1 MKNQEGIKI
10 ELQKK
15 VHRKICVKNIT
26 FSTAAFL
33 SCYFLLLS
41 SSTPSHFS
49 SDVLAEGPLHNV
61 IMGIMLC
68 EDIMSERFFSIS
80 SFFSNYFS
88 AFRYFVYRIKTHEIS
103 QTVLISTVRLWLTLC
118 VRFLTRSQFQK
129 VCLLHDGTFHPIH
142 LLQTLSIL
150 FYHFA
155 CVIH

>member
-10 ELQKK
+10 E
-15 VHRKICVKNIT
+15 
-26 FSTAAFL
+26 FL
-33 SCYFLLLS
+33 WKTSLFRPPPSFVIFCCFLCLLPPIS
-41 SSTPSHFS
+41 QVTYLLH
-49 SDVLAEGPLHNV
+49 VPLHNI

-68 EDIMSERFFSIS
+68 EDIMSGRFFSIS

-88 AFRYFVYRIKTHEIS
+88 AFRYFVYRIKTPEIF
-103 QTVLISTVRLWLTLC
+103 QTVLTSTVRLWLRLW

-129 VCLLHDGTFHPIH
+129 VCLLYDGTFHPIR

>member
-1 MKNQEGIKI
+1 MWKTS
-10 ELQKK
+10 LFRPPPSFL
-15 VHRKICVKNIT
+15 VT
-26 FSTAAFL
+26 FCCFL
-33 SCYFLLLS
+33 RLLPPISQVTYL
-41 SSTPSHFS
+41 
-49 SDVLAEGPLHNV
+49 LNGPLHNV

-118 VRFLTRSQFQK
+118 GRFLTRSQFQK

>member
-1 MKNQEGIKI
+1 MWKTS
-10 ELQKK
+10 LF
-15 VHRKICVKNIT
+15 RPPP
-26 FSTAAFL
+26 SFL
-33 SCYFLLLS
+33 VIFCCFLRLLPPIS
-41 SSTPSHFS
+41 Q
-49 SDVLAEGPLHNV
+49 VMYLLNGPLHNV

>member
-1 MKNQEGIKI
+1 MSYRKKYI
-10 ELQKK
+10 EKFVWKTSLF
-15 VHRKICVKNIT
+15 RPPP
-26 FSTAAFL
+26 SFL
-33 SCYFLLLS
+33 VIFCCFLRLLPPIS
-41 SSTPSHFS
+41 Q
-49 SDVLAEGPLHNV
+49 VMYLLNGPLHNV

-88 AFRYFVYRIKTHEIS
+88 AFRYFVYRIKTHEIF
-103 QTVLISTVRLWLTLC
+103 QTVLTSTVRLWLRLC

>member
-1 MKNQEGIKI
+1 MWKTS
-10 ELQKK
+10 LFRPPPSFL
-15 VHRKICVKNIT
+15 VT
-26 FSTAAFL
+26 FCCFL
-33 SCYFLLLS
+33 RLLPPISQVTYL
-41 SSTPSHFS
+41 
-49 SDVLAEGPLHNV
+49 LNGPLHNV

>member
-1 MKNQEGIKI
+1 MWKTS
-10 ELQKK
+10 LFRPPPSFL
-15 VHRKICVKNIT
+15 VT
-26 FSTAAFL
+26 FCCFL
-33 SCYFLLLS
+33 RLLPPISQVTYL
-41 SSTPSHFS
+41 
-49 SDVLAEGPLHNV
+49 LNGPLHNV

-68 EDIMSERFFSIS
+68 EDIMSER
-80 SFFSNYFS
+80 FFSNYFS

>member
-1 MKNQEGIKI
+1 MWKTS
-10 ELQKK
+10 LFRPPPSFL
-15 VHRKICVKNIT
+15 VT
-26 FSTAAFL
+26 FCCFL
-33 SCYFLLLS
+33 RLLPPISQVTYL
-41 SSTPSHFS
+41 
-49 SDVLAEGPLHNV
+49 LNGPLHNV

-129 VCLLHDGTFHPIH
+129 VCLLHDGTSHPIH

>member
-1 MKNQEGIKI
+1 MKNQEGIKV
-10 ELQKK
+10 EFVWKTSLF
-15 VHRKICVKNIT
+15 RPPP
-26 FSTAAFL
+26 SFL
-33 SCYFLLLS
+33 VIFCCFLCLLPPIS
-41 SSTPSHFS
+41 QVTYLLN
-49 SDVLAEGPLHNV
+49 VPLHSI

-68 EDIMSERFFSIS
+68 EDIMSGRFFSIS

-88 AFRYFVYRIKTHEIS
+88 AFRYFVYRIKTPEIF
-103 QTVLISTVRLWLTLC
+103 QTVLTSTVRLWLRLW